1 MSDRKQRPYKTVPFP
16 KVRRTALDAG
26 YMGKRRHI
34 IHGLIELDVSRAR
47 RLIREE
53 EARSGEKLSFT
64 GFVIHCLGEA
74 VAAHPDV
81 HAYRDWRNRLVIF
94 DDVHVNTMI
103 EVTMEDRKVPMPY
116 IIKAVNR
123 KSLHEIHNEI
133 RGAQANP
140 HHTLESRYMTQFL
153 RLPAF
158 LRRLFYRF
166 VMRFPHT
173 FRNYSSSI
181 LVTAVGMFAKGSGWG
196 IPLANFPLSVTL
208 GGLSEKPCVHNGKI
222 EVCEILDATLSFDHD
237 IIDGAPAARFTQL
250 FKQLI
255 EGAHGLPDIA

>member
-1 MSDRKQRPYKTVPFP
+1 MSDQKKSPYKTVPFP

-34 IHGLIELDVSRAR
+34 IHGLIELDVSKPR

-53 EARSGEKLSFT
+53 EARSGKKLSFT
-64 GFVIHCLGEA
+64 AFVVHCLGDA
-74 VAAHPDV
+74 AAAHPEV

-94 DDVHVNTMI
+94 DDINVNTMI
-103 EVTMEDRKVPMPY
+103 EVTMEGRKVPMPY

-123 KSLHEIHNEI
+123 KPLRDIHHEI
-133 RGAQANP
+133 RSAQENP
-140 HHTLESRYMTQFL
+140 PHTLESRYMTQFL

-158 LRRLFYRF
+158 LRRLFYRS
-166 VMRFPHT
+166 VMRFPYT

-196 IPLANFPLSVTL
+196 IPLANFSLTVTL

-237 IIDGAPAARFTQL
+237 IVDGGPAARFTQL
-250 FKQLI
+250 FKELI
-255 EGAHGLPDIA
+255 EGAHGLSNTA